1 MCSGFLSATTTDPRY
16 STGVRNWSHSRYQSR
31 WLGCATPIWA
41 WKIFWMQYESVVVVD
56 ANQLLNCGCQRG
68 SRLHFSQCPALYACV
83 RSWIGSRISVS
94 PKQIGIYGSARIGS
108 SLAPS
113 KLGAPFDNDSDLDLF
128 VVSQCYFRRLRND
141 YDLWSSDCRTGKVEP
156 RSDKEHEYWTE
167 NLIRLEDAIARG
179 FIDVWK
185 IPNFY
190 RYTVVQRT
198 ADSMW
203 RLVEK
208 LKSTA
213 EAPTPSHASI
223 RCYLDWPSA
232 IERMSFN
239 LWALR
244 GTAPVSA
251 PTATATATR
260 TPAAD
265 LSRSTTMP
273 DASSGGPPS

>member
-1 MCSGFLSATTTDPRY
+1 MEPFKIPEQMARLRDTYLGVEDLLDAVRECGRSGRESIAQLWLSEGIPFA
-16 STGVRNWSHSRYQSR
+16 
-31 WLGCATPIWA
+31 
-41 WKIFWMQYESVVVVD
+41 
-56 ANQLLNCGCQRG
+56 
-68 SRLHFSQCPALYACV
+68 FSQCPALYACV

-108 SLAPS
+108 SLAPN
-113 KLGAPFDNDSDLDLF
+113 KLGVPFNNDSDLDLF

-141 YDLWSSDCRTGKVEP
+141 YDLWSSDCRTGKVKP

-167 NLIRLEDAIARG
+167 NLTRLEDAIARG

-190 RYTVVQRT
+190 RYAVVQRT

-244 GTAPVSA
+244 GIAPVSA
-251 PTATATATR
+251 
-260 TPAAD
+260 
-265 LSRSTTMP
+265 
-273 DASSGGPPS
+273 